1 MKDNNIISLIGNV
14 GKDPEVKT
22 LSSGVKLAKFSLATT
37 DNYKDKS
44 GEWQSET
51 IWHDCIAWAKTA
63 DLIERGVTKGAF
75 LRIQGKLVYNRWED
89 ENGVKRKNAVIRVD
103 SVLFLQKPPKKET
116 SDGYGSSVP
125 AGTSVPETTED
136 MPF

>member
-51 IWHDCIAWAKTA
+51 IWHECVAWAKTV
-63 DLIERGVTKGAF
+63 DLIERGVSKGSF

-89 ENGVKRKNAVIRVD
+89 QNGVKRKNAEIRVD
-103 SVLFLQKPPKKET
+103 SVLFLQKPPKKEA